1 MILIADSGSSKTDWR
16 VITHDN
22 KVHQTRTVGFNPY
35 YQTKEDMIL
44 GLQTSD
50 LLKWKDIIREV
61 YFYGAGCTSDANK
74 ETVKSTINSIYTHA
88 EVFVDHD
95 LMASAR
101 ATCGHEAG
109 IACILGTGSNS
120 GDYNG
125 DQIIDSRPSPG
136 YLLGDE
142 GGGTYIGK
150 HFLQDFIYDD
160 MPSPIREAF
169 IETYHLSIIDIQDNV
184 YKRPFPN
191 RFMASFCEFIA
202 IHKSDPYC
210 YGLFYNGFKDFFS
223 RHVMRYKNYQNK
235 PVNFVGSIA
244 YYNND
249 VLRQIGN
256 DLGIQINTILET
268 PIAGLTLY
276 HQQKI

>member
-1 MILIADSGSSKTDWR
+1 
-16 VITHDN
+16 
-22 KVHQTRTVGFNPY
+22 
-35 YQTKEDMIL
+35 MIL
-44 GLQTSD
+44 GLKTPE
-50 LLKWKDIIREV
+50 LLKWEGIIREV
-61 YFYGAGCTSDANK
+61 YFYGAGCTSDVNK
-74 ETVKSTINSIYTHA
+74 ETVKSAINSIYENA
-88 EVFVDHD
+88 KVFVDHD

-120 GDYNG
+120 GDYDG
-125 DQIIDSRPSPG
+125 DKIIDSRPSPG

-160 MPSPIREAF
+160 MPSAIREAF

-191 RFMASFCEFIA
+191 RFMAGFCEFIA
-202 IHKSDPYC
+202 KHKSDPYC
-210 YGLFYNGFKDFFS
+210 YGLFY
-223 RHVMRYKNYQNK
+223 RHVMRYKDYQSK

-276 HQQKI
+276 HQKKI